1 MLVCKP
7 LNRPLGYSLSMAE
20 PPEETPKPAEGKVAT
35 SEMEDRFPD
44 VDAPHLEAIVQL
56 LYHLGYNVGD
66 IHNVDPSPYVE
77 VEVGHE
83 TWFIMN
89 DQEAD
94 EFAEQSVVDTFEE
107 TGQEGF
113 SVEWK
118 DFVLNEDDFETA
130 LSESV
135 DNYIENIR
143 EEPSSDPEF
152 ETRLDEEMAKKNV
165 ASEEEFADQLRED
178 WQGNDSIIDWYIREF
193 GDEAFKQ
200 FAQVDSTKLAKYV
213 IESDGRGSVIA
224 GYDGDE
230 VELGKDYYAYR
241 TN

>member
-1 MLVCKP
+1 
-7 LNRPLGYSLSMAE
+7 MAE
-20 PPEETPKPAEGKVAT
+20 PTENPKPAEGKVAT

-44 VDAPHLEAIVQL
+44 VDKPHLEAIVQL
-56 LYHLGYNVGD
+56 LYHLGVNVDD
-66 IHNVDPSPYVE
+66 IHNVNATPYVE
-77 VEVGHE
+77 VEVGNE
-83 TWFIMN
+83 TWIIMS

-94 EFAEQSVVDTFEE
+94 EFAEENVINTFEE
-107 TGQEGF
+107 MGEEGF
-113 SVEWK
+113 TVEWK
-118 DFVLNEDDFETA
+118 DFVLNEGDFDTSLQET
-130 LSESV
+130 V

-143 EEPSSDPEF
+143 EEVSDDPTTF
-152 ETRLDEEMAKKNV
+152 SNRLDEEMVAHNV

-178 WQGNDSIIDWYIREF
+178 WLGDSTPIEWYIKEF
-193 GDEAFKQ
+193 GSEAFKE
-200 FAQVDSTKLAKYV
+200 FAQVDTTKLAKYV